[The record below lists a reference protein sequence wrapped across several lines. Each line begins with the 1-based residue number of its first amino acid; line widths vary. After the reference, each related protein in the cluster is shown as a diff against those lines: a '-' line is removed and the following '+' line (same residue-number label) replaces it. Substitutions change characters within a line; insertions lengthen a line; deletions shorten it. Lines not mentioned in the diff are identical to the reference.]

1 MKRTIG
7 EKLRF
12 LRGKRSRKE
21 VAKAVGVSTSSIT
34 MYELDE
40 RVPRDDVKVKLAAY
54 FGKTVAEIFFSN
66 KVH

>member
-1 MKRTIG
+1 MKKTIG
-7 EKLRF
+7 EKLRK

-21 VAKAVGVSTSSIT
+21 VANAVGVSASSIT

-54 FGKTVAEIFFSN
+54 FGKTVADIFFS
-66 KVH
+66 K